1 MGQAVLFYPRA
12 GTTLT
17 GRKGQAPGHA
27 TADAGEKA
35 GFRAAT
41 LPVWSSWSAGKGG
54 LRAGLQRLPVAN
66 GGLGTRN
73 GVGRPGKEAA
83 DRGER
88 FPDGQALHLY
98 GNLSAG

>member
-41 LPVWSSWSAGKGG
+41 LPVWSSLSA
-54 LRAGLQRLPVAN
+54 AN
-66 GGLGTRN
+66 GGLGARN
-73 GVGRPGKEAA
+73 SVGRPGKEAA
-83 DRGER
+83 GRGER